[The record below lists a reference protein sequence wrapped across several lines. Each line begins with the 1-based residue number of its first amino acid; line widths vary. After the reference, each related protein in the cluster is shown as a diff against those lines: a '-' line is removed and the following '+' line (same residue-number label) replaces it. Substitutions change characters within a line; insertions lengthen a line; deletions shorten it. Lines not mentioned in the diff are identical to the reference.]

1 MSNVSQVERQL
12 YIFSMLSENSKG
24 FTIEEVLNNLRK
36 IGGDVS
42 CKTIKRDIDC
52 ITKNF
57 FVYEEKRNNK
67 TVYLAKKYKVQNVTF
82 SISELISLYFARE
95 VLNFYSGL
103 EVGSTATK
111 IIEKIIAS
119 TPKINR
125 NYLDTLNNL
134 IKVNV
139 IGVNQENKLDSAYLK
154 LLKNAIEE
162 NRCVRLE
169 YYSFYSDEITEREF
183 EPYLLEIYEG
193 CWHAIGYCRLRKS
206 FRDLRVS
213 RIKSLKLTNEVFNRP
228 KYFYE
233 DYKKNRFDKLSGE
246 EKVCLRLLFTGQAA
260 RFIEEY
266 ESSKADSLQR
276 KNDGLLFERTVAMSP
291 EILKWVLNFGAE
303 VKVLE
308 PIFLRE
314 RVQKEIKKMNELYY
328 CP

>member
-1 MSNVSQVERQL
+1 
-12 YIFSMLSENSKG
+12 
-24 FTIEEVLNNLRK
+24 
-36 IGGDVS
+36 
-42 CKTIKRDIDC
+42 
-52 ITKNF
+52 
-57 FVYEEKRNNK
+57 VYEEKRNNK